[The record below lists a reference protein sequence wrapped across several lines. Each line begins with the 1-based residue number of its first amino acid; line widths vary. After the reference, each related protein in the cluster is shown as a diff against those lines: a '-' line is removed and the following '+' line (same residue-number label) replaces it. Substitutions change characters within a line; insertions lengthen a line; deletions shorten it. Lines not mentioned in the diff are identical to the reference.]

1 MALQAKMGYVG
12 FVQFESVTGG
22 ANSNVA
28 VRVTSCDIKTSQEI
42 TYPEVIDGK
51 IDTTL
56 YQLGPKITGGSVAFP
71 LVHEGSALTG
81 LPSSKSGADC
91 STTGDTLAKTLWEF
105 GAKRTDTGRMFHT
118 FNSHV
123 RYADN
128 LAYTYPGCMLNTMT
142 WTVTQSDA
150 VNVSAEVIGGATV
163 PQYAAGTARA
173 SLASGVDNNLKFLAP
188 ARVVTWNDARIAIY
202 KDSGTELL
210 KPAEIREFTCTINNG
225 IERYFTLNNRLAP
238 QDISAKKR
246 ELSGTLKIMG
256 HSVDLSAY
264 TETNE
269 QRYTSEAGIA
279 FGYSIG
285 ANASPYW
292 ATGLYG
298 VIFEIE
304 EVALSTGL
312 FETSTKWRALGD
324 CSNEFLA
331 TRLGTS
337 QNLTY
342 PTSSQYGLPT
352 APNYP
357 NFTNNSAG

>member
-22 ANSNVA
+22 GSNQKIA
-28 VRVTSCDIKTSQEI
+28 VRVTSSDIKTTQEI

-71 LVHEGSALTG
+71 LVHEGAALTG
-81 LPSSKSGADC
+81 LPASKTGTDC
-91 STTGDTLAKTLWEF
+91 ATSGDTLAKTLWEF
-105 GAKRTDTGRMFHT
+105 AAKRTDTGRMFHT
-118 FNSHV
+118 FNTHV

-128 LAYTYPGCMLNTMT
+128 LAYTYPGCMINTMT
-142 WTVTQSDA
+142 WTINQSDA

-173 SLASGVDNNLKFLAP
+173 TLASGVDSNLNFLAP
-188 ARVVTWNDARIAIY
+188 ARVVTWNDARLQIY
-202 KDSGTELL
+202 QDSGTTLL
-210 KPAEIREFTCTINNG
+210 QPAEIREFSCTVNNG

-246 ELSGTLKIMG
+246 EINGTLKLMG

-269 QRYTSEAGIA
+269 TRFTSEAGIG

-285 ANASPYW
+285 AGSAPYW

-298 VIFEIE
+298 VVFQIE

-312 FETSTKWRALGD
+312 FETSTNWRALGD
-324 CSNEFLA
+324 CTNEFLA
-331 TRLGTS
+331 TRLGTGQS
-337 QNLTY
+337 IVY

-352 APNYP
+352 APGYP
-357 NFTNNSAG
+357 NFTNNS

>member
-12 FVQFESVTGG
+12 FVQFDSQ
-22 ANSNVA
+22 SNVKVA

-71 LVHEGSALTG
+71 LVHEGSALG
-81 LPSSKSGADC
+81 NSGKSGANC
-91 STTGDTLAKTLWEF
+91 ATTGDTLAKTLWEF
-105 GAKRTDTGRMFHT
+105 AAKRTDTGRMFHT
-118 FNSHV
+118 FNAHV

-142 WTVTQSDA
+142 WTINQSDA

-163 PQYAAGTARA
+163 SQYAAGTARA
-173 SLASGVDNNLKFLAP
+173 TLQSGVDSNLKFLAP
-188 ARVVTWNDARIAIY
+188 ARVVTWNDARVAIY

-210 KPAEIREFTCTINNG
+210 RPGEIREFACTINNG

-246 ELSGTLKIMG
+246 EISGTLKIMG

-269 QRYTSEAGIA
+269 TRFTSEAGIG
-279 FGYSIG
+279 FGYSVG
-285 ANASPYW
+285 ANATPYW

-298 VIFEIE
+298 CVFEIE

-324 CSNEFLA
+324 CTNEFLA

-337 QNLTY
+337 QTIAY
-342 PTSSQYGLPT
+342 PTSSNYGLPT
-352 APNYP
+352 APGYP